1 MKDQTENIENI
12 STSFDKI
19 GEKMHFMKEE
29 FSEVH
34 LVANLKIEFEN
45 CYTAMAKNGGLV
57 AFCKKP
63 KVFIMDSHNP
73 IKNNVIV
80 MCQDG
85 SNYIEIPYHVEE
97 REKILILFDFTHE
110 EKLYGIHNDGTIFKF
125 DILTKTAVQK
135 VSGDTFK
142 NEKIVSAKFFE
153 NGFVALTEI
162 NNFYLTKEIKNP
174 LPYLFISLSM
184 INISDTINDYLFLP
198 PSCSTSKNIEL
209 IFPYIDSDKGGVI
222 HVIGK
227 NENENFSLNQN
238 GEFIGISYIQK
249 DIEYPFSSKAIS
261 GPSSPGDLGKI
272 SALALSPS
280 NNQIAM
286 YRNDGTVFFFHS
298 SLNMQKYPR
307 METKFTVNDSPNEE
321 DEINEQ
327 KAILEYNENTQ
338 FLFCGEDA
346 VCICGKRFILLVNAK
361 KKTLYYKITD
371 RSAQSAMLNIS
382 FMHCISEVDGLRV
395 ITLKNIFF
403 ISKVSKELYN
413 TCYPFSEDP
422 AKKLLNAYKS
432 AQEKQANCD
441 KEIREIA
448 SKLGD
453 AIKTLSNVAA
463 GLFWT
468 DKNDKNKEIQLY
480 ILKAAQHGKSFVQ
493 NNELNYDLFVQTC
506 KEIRIMNN
514 LHSCNPRE
522 DKPRFITYA
531 EFKKM
536 GAKDLIKKL
545 IRQQNF
551 ALAYDM
557 SKYLDYNV
565 KKVFQRY
572 AIAKIKKKGYQST
585 NAQNEL
591 YEEISKQLKNIPN
604 ISYIKLA
611 KKAFKYG
618 AKDIGIKFL
627 ENEKSI
633 LTKIPQY
640 IQLKEWDKAISLAFE
655 TYDRNVLLT
664 VIDKIFKDRDI
675 DVPKFL
681 TIVSKFENIN
691 SAVIEYLKKN
701 VPDQLETYL
710 KQKNL
715 YDELFFMYLEKFFR
729 SKDLSSRK
737 EALEKV
743 KENQK
748 ILEKKPG
755 DFDYKFYRNYVS
767 DLENSLKLKAKC
779 LEKGYIQT
787 TDTAPF
793 DNSVY
798 DCFKAIIEKGEND
811 ISESENKIYDISPKK
826 YMILRLRAYAGMN
839 RFDAIDN
846 VLKGNTLK
854 KLNLTPLNLAE
865 LYVDYKKY
873 DKAVE
878 YIKQIT
884 ESDYF
889 DYKIEMLKYME
900 KYADA
905 LECIISDKDCD
916 RKDMLV
922 NDILAKKPDLRSK
935 ADELFAKFGH

>member
-1 MKDQTENIENI
+1 MEDQTENIENI

-19 GEKMHFMKEE
+19 DEKMHFMKEE
-29 FSEVH
+29 FSEVQ
-34 LVANLKIEFEN
+34 LYSNLKIEFEN
-45 CYTAMAKNGGLV
+45 CFTAMAKNGGLI

-97 REKILILFDFTHE
+97 REKFLILFDFTHE

-125 DILTKTAVQK
+125 DILTQTAVQK

-162 NNFYLTKEIKNP
+162 NNFYLSKEIKNP
-174 LPYLFISLSM
+174 QPYLFISLSM
-184 INISDTINDYLFLP
+184 ININDTINDYLFLP
-198 PSCSTSKNIEL
+198 PSCTTSKNIEL
-209 IFPYIDSDKGGVI
+209 IFPYSDKNGVI

-227 NENENFSLNQN
+227 NENENFSLNEK
-238 GEFIGISYIQK
+238 GEFNGIFYIKK
-249 DIEYPFSSKAIS
+249 DVELPFSSKSINEQ
-261 GPSSPGDLGKI
+261 SSPSDLGKI
-272 SALALSPS
+272 CSLALSPS
-280 NNQIAM
+280 NSQIAM

-298 SLNMQKYPR
+298 SLNMQKYQR
-307 METKFTVNDSPNEE
+307 METKFTINDSPN
-321 DEINEQ
+321 DEFEQSEQ

-361 KKTLYYKITD
+361 KKTLYYKITE
-371 RSAQSAMLNIS
+371 RSGQSAMLNIS
-382 FMHCISEVDGLRV
+382 FMYCISESDGLRV
-395 ITLKNIFF
+395 FTLKNIFF
-403 ISKVSKELYN
+403 ISKVSKQLYN

-422 AKKLLNAYKS
+422 AKKLLSAYKS

-448 SKLGD
+448 LKLGD
-453 AIKTLSNVAA
+453 AIKTLSQVAA

-468 DKNDKNKEIQLY
+468 NDNDKNKQIQLY

-514 LHSCNPRE
+514 LHSCNPNQ

-531 EFKKM
+531 EFKQM

-572 AIAKIKKKGYQST
+572 AIAKIKKKGAQSKSEQT
-585 NAQNEL
+585 QL
-591 YEEISKQLKNIPN
+591 YEEISNQLKNIPN

-633 LTKIPQY
+633 LTRIPQY

-701 VPDQLETYL
+701 VPDQLEKYL
-710 KQKNL
+710 NQKNL

-729 SKDLSSRK
+729 SKDLTSRK
-737 EALEKV
+737 EALERV
-743 KENQK
+743 KEYQK

-798 DCFKAIIEKGEND
+798 DCFKAIIEKGDNE
-811 ISESENKIYDISPKK
+811 ISEAENKIYDISPKK
-826 YMILRLRAYAGMN
+826 YMILRLRAYAEMN

-900 KYADA
+900 KYSDA

-922 NDILAKKPDLRSK
+922 NDILAKKPDLKTR
-935 ADELFAKFGH
+935 ADELFAKYGH

>member
-1 MKDQTENIENI
+1 MEDQTENIENI
-12 STSFDKI
+12 ATSFDKI
-19 GEKMHFMKEE
+19 DDGKMFFMKEE
-29 FSEVH
+29 LSEVH
-34 LVANLKIEFEN
+34 YEPRIKIEFEN
-45 CYTAMAKNGGLV
+45 CYTAMAKNGGLI
-57 AFCKKP
+57 AYCKKP

-73 IKNNVIV
+73 IKSNVIV

-85 SNYIEIPYHVEE
+85 SNCITIPYHIDE
-97 REKILILFDFTHE
+97 REKILILFDFNNE
-110 EKLYGIHNDGTIFKF
+110 EKLYGIHNDGSIIKF
-125 DILTKTAVQK
+125 DILTGTAVEK
-135 VSGDTFK
+135 VSGDTFQK
-142 NEKIVSAKFFE
+142 EKIISAKLFE
-153 NGFVALTEI
+153 NGFVAFTEI
-162 NNFYLTKEIKNP
+162 NNFYLTKDIKNP
-174 LPYLFISLSM
+174 QPYLFISLAM
-184 INISDTINDYLFLP
+184 INIGSIVNEYLFLP
-198 PSCSTSKNIEL
+198 PSCTTSKNIEL
-209 IFPYIDSDKGGVI
+209 FFPHPEKHGII

-227 NENENFSLNQN
+227 NENENFSLNEK
-238 GEFIGISYIQK
+238 GEFNGIYFIRK
-249 DIEYPFSSKAIS
+249 DKEEPYNMQS
-261 GPSSPGDLGKI
+261 GNDTPLANELNKI
-272 SALALSPS
+272 CALALSPS
-280 NNQIAM
+280 NSQIAM

-298 SLNMQKYPR
+298 SLNFDKYPR
-307 METKFTVNDSPNEE
+307 MEAQFTVNDSPNDDYEE
-321 DEINEQ
+321 NEQ
-327 KAILEYNENTQ
+327 KSILEYNENTQ

-346 VCICGKRFILLVNAK
+346 VCICGKRFILLVNSK
-361 KKTLYYKITD
+361 RKTLYYKITE
-371 RSAQSAMLNIS
+371 RSGQSAILNTS
-382 FMHCISEVDGLRV
+382 FMYCKSEVDGLRI
-395 ITLKNIFF
+395 ITHHNLFF

-413 TCYPFSEDP
+413 SCYPFSDDP

-453 AIKTLSNVAA
+453 AIKTLLLAA
-463 GLFWT
+463 ASLFWVN
-468 DKNDKNKEIQLY
+468 DNDKNKQVQLY
-480 ILKAAQHGKSFVQ
+480 MLKAAQHGKSFVQ
-493 NNELNYDLFVQTC
+493 NNELNYDFFVQTC
-506 KEIRIMNN
+506 KEIRIINN
-514 LHSCNPRE
+514 LHSCNPIY

-531 EFKKM
+531 EFKNI
-536 GAKDLIKKL
+536 GAKNVIKLL

-565 KKVFQRY
+565 KKVFQRH
-572 AIAKIKKKGYQST
+572 AIAKIKKLGPQSSQE
-585 NAQNEL
+585 QNNL
-591 YEEISKQLKNIPN
+591 YEKISAQLKNIPN

-618 AKDIGIKFL
+618 AKEIGIKFL

-681 TIVSKFENIN
+681 TIVSKFENTN

-701 VPDQLETYL
+701 VPDQLENYL

-715 YDELFFMYLEKFFR
+715 YEDLFFMYLEKFFR
-729 SKDLSSRK
+729 SKDLTSRK
-737 EALEKV
+737 EAIEKI
-743 KENQK
+743 KEYQK

-755 DFDYKFYRNYVS
+755 DFDYKFYRNYIN
-767 DLENSLKLKAKC
+767 DLENSLKLKSKC
-779 LEKGYIQT
+779 LEKGFIQT

-798 DCFKAIIEKGEND
+798 DCFKAIILKGDNKYAE
-811 ISESENKIYDISPKK
+811 EENKTYDISPKK
-826 YMILRLRAYAGMN
+826 YMILRLRTYAEMN
-839 RFDAIDN
+839 KFDAIDN
-846 VLKGNTLK
+846 VLNGTTLK
-854 KLNLTPLNLAE
+854 KLNLTPLNMAE

-878 YIKQIT
+878 YIKQIN
-884 ESDYF
+884 EPDYF

-905 LECIISDKDCD
+905 LECIITDKDCD
-916 RKDMLV
+916 RKDILV
-922 NDILAKKPDLRSK
+922 NDILAKKPDLRHK
-935 ADELFAKFGH
+935 ADELFSKYGH

>member
-1 MKDQTENIENI
+1 M
-12 STSFDKI
+12 
-19 GEKMHFMKEE
+19 
-29 FSEVH
+29 
-34 LVANLKIEFEN
+34 
-45 CYTAMAKNGGLV
+45 
-57 AFCKKP
+57 
-63 KVFIMDSHNP
+63 
-73 IKNNVIV
+73 
-80 MCQDG
+80 
-85 SNYIEIPYHVEE
+85 
-97 REKILILFDFTHE
+97 
-110 EKLYGIHNDGTIFKF
+110 
-125 DILTKTAVQK
+125 
-135 VSGDTFK
+135 
-142 NEKIVSAKFFE
+142 
-153 NGFVALTEI
+153 
-162 NNFYLTKEIKNP
+162 
-174 LPYLFISLSM
+174 
-184 INISDTINDYLFLP
+184 
-198 PSCSTSKNIEL
+198 
-209 IFPYIDSDKGGVI
+209 
-222 HVIGK
+222 
-227 NENENFSLNQN
+227 
-238 GEFIGISYIQK
+238 
-249 DIEYPFSSKAIS
+249 
-261 GPSSPGDLGKI
+261 
-272 SALALSPS
+272 
-280 NNQIAM
+280 
-286 YRNDGTVFFFHS
+286 
-298 SLNMQKYPR
+298 
-307 METKFTVNDSPNEE
+307 
-321 DEINEQ
+321 
-327 KAILEYNENTQ
+327 
-338 FLFCGEDA
+338 
-346 VCICGKRFILLVNAK
+346 
-361 KKTLYYKITD
+361 
-371 RSAQSAMLNIS
+371 
-382 FMHCISEVDGLRV
+382 
-395 ITLKNIFF
+395 
-403 ISKVSKELYN
+403 
-413 TCYPFSEDP
+413 
-422 AKKLLNAYKS
+422 LNAYKS

-514 LHSCNPRE
+514 LHSCNPSQ

-873 DKAVE
+873 D
-878 YIKQIT
+878 
-884 ESDYF
+884 
-889 DYKIEMLKYME
+889 L
-900 KYADA
+900 
-905 LECIISDKDCD
+905 
-916 RKDMLV
+916 
-922 NDILAKKPDLRSK
+922 N
-935 ADELFAKFGH
+935 KFK

>member
-1 MKDQTENIENI
+1 MEDQTENIENI

-19 GEKMHFMKEE
+19 DEKMHFMKEE

-34 LVANLKIEFEN
+34 LFSNVKIEFEN

-63 KVFIMDSHNP
+63 KVFIMDSNNP

-85 SNYIEIPYHVEE
+85 SNCIEIPYHVEE

-125 DILTKTAVQK
+125 DILTQTAVQK

-153 NGFVALTEI
+153 NGFVALTDI
-162 NNFYLTKEIKNP
+162 YNFYLSKEIKNP
-174 LPYLFISLSM
+174 QPYLFISLSM
-184 INISDTINDYLFLP
+184 ININDYINDYLFLP
-198 PSCSTSKNIEL
+198 PSCTTSKNIEL
-209 IFPYIDSDKGGVI
+209 IFPYPEKAGVV

-227 NENENFSLNQN
+227 NENENFSLNEK
-238 GEFIGISYIQK
+238 GEFNGIFYIKK
-249 DIEYPFSSKAIS
+249 DVELPFSSKSINQQPEQA
-261 GPSSPGDLGKI
+261 DLGKI

-280 NNQIAM
+280 NSQIAM
-286 YRNDGTVFFFHS
+286 YRNDGSVFFFHS
-298 SLNMQKYPR
+298 SLNLQKYPR
-307 METKFTVNDSPNEE
+307 METKFTINDSPN
-321 DEINEQ
+321 DEYETSEQ

-361 KKTLYYKITD
+361 KKTLYYKITE
-371 RSAQSAMLNIS
+371 RSGQSAMLNIS

-403 ISKVSKELYN
+403 ISKVSKQLYN

-448 SKLGD
+448 SKLSD
-453 AIKTLSNVAA
+453 AIKTLSQVAA

-468 DKNDKNKEIQLY
+468 NDNDKNKQIQLY

-514 LHSCNPRE
+514 LHSCDPKQ

-531 EFKKM
+531 EFKNI

-585 NAQNEL
+585 TEQNKL
-591 YEEISKQLKNIPN
+591 YEEINNQLKNIPN

-701 VPDQLETYL
+701 VPDQLENYL

-729 SKDLSSRK
+729 SKDLTSRK
-737 EALEKV
+737 KALDSV
-743 KENQK
+743 KEYQK

-755 DFDYKFYRNYVS
+755 DFDYKFYRNYVN

-798 DCFKAIIEKGEND
+798 DCFKAIIEKGDNE

-826 YMILRLRAYAGMN
+826 YMILRLRAYAGMD

-905 LECIISDKDCD
+905 LECIITDKDCD

-922 NDILAKKPDLRSK
+922 NDILAKKPDLKTR
-935 ADELFAKFGH
+935 ADELFAKYGH